1 MFITKTTDEVYKLFE
16 KFESENDICKLKFL
30 IYVMEKLYN
39 KQINSKNISNPNL
52 LDDSEDLG
60 VLDNNILDFSDSFLE
75 KFIYE
80 NMKIYNKV
88 TNNNL
93 YLMDGNVIKMDY
105 KNNEKNLISDF
116 EKLNFNEKIDV
127 VSELFIR
134 YDNDTYYENNKY
146 KCFELVNNKFEFASL
161 LQKYKLKLSIL

>member
-1 MFITKTTDEVYKLFE
+1 MYITKTTNEVYKLFE
-16 KFESENDICKLKFL
+16 KFESENDICRLKFL

-52 LDDSEDLG
+52 LDDSEEL
-60 VLDNNILDFSDSFLE
+60 VVFDNNILDFSDNFLE

-116 EKLNFNEKIDV
+116 EKLNFNDKIDV

-134 YDNDTYYENNKY
+134 YDNHTYYENNKY
-146 KCFELVNNKFEFASL
+146 KCFELINNGFELVFL
-161 LQKYKLKLSIL
+161 LQKYKKILY

>member
-1 MFITKTTDEVYKLFE
+1 MFE
-16 KFESENDICKLKFL
+16 KFESEDDICKLKFL

-52 LDDSEDLG
+52 LGDSEDLV
-60 VLDNNILDFSDSFLE
+60 VLDNNILDFSDNFLE

-80 NMKIYNKV
+80 NMKFYNKV

-93 YLMDGNVIKMDY
+93 YLMDGNVIKMNY

-116 EKLNFNEKIDV
+116 EKLNFSEKIDV

-134 YDNDTYYENNKY
+134 YDDNTYYEEDKCLELFANGFELAYLLQNNK
-146 KCFELVNNKFEFASL
+146 L
-161 LQKYKLKLSIL
+161 KYC